1 MTKWVVASLS
11 EYLSLSHLADMIGD
25 SKREAIDR
33 LLKAQT
39 GKGRST
45 KELGLARDAA
55 SSIVARP
62 AAGNGRGL
70 AIRFHSTLQDGLPL
84 VRLGFPGPRFVS
96 RSLEAPTRARHTPLK
111 QCHAPGCLQ
120 VAKYRSVRQTELGGC
135 SAHHLRLIESKL

>member
-1 MTKWVVASLS
+1 M
-11 EYLSLSHLADMIGD
+11 SHLADVIGD

-70 AIRFHSTLQDGLPL
+70 AIRFHSTLRDGLPS
-84 VRLGFPGPRFVS
+84 VRLGFPGPRS
-96 RSLEAPTRARHTPLK
+96 LSSLEAPTRAGHTLLK

>member
-1 MTKWVVASLS
+1 MIKWVVASLS
-11 EYLSLSHLADMIGD
+11 EYLSLSHLADVIGD

-62 AAGNGRGL
+62 AAGKSRGL

-111 QCHAPGCLQ
+111 QCPAVCRLLNIG
-120 VAKYRSVRQTELGGC
+120 VSVRQ
-135 SAHHLRLIESKL
+135 S